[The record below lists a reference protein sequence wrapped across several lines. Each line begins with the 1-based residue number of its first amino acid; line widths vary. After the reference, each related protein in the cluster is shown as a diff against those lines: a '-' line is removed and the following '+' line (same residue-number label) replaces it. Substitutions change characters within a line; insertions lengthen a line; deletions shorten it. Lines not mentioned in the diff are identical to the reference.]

1 MDTIKSWLG
10 EDKKMLMHLNYV
22 LSIFL
27 PYIKSEE
34 SIYEA

>member
-10 EDKKMLMHLNYV
+10 EDKQILMHLSCV
-22 LSIFL
+22 LLIFM

-34 SIYEA
+34 STYEA